1 MNGCN
6 NSCRVTEESTPLLA
20 GSVIGSLR
28 GMEYLFR
35 WRQFGRAYSPQI
47 LARYQTLEITI
58 FGTGYVGLVTG
69 TCFAEAGNHVLGV
82 DIDPDRIARLSQGE
96 SVIFEPGLSEML
108 QRNLKAG
115 RLEFTTDAPRGIAH
129 ASVVFICVGTPPLP
143 DGSSNLSAVRA
154 VAQTIGRSM
163 TKATVVVDK
172 STVPVGTGDEVAA
185 IIRDELRK
193 REEDLPFAVISNPE
207 FLKEGAAIDDFQ
219 RPDRIVV
226 GSNDPWATEIMRELY
241 APFNRNHN
249 RLMVMDLRSAEFTK
263 YAANALLATKISFM
277 NEMANIA
284 ERIGVDIE
292 NVRVGIGSDPRIGY
306 SFIYPGC
313 GYGGSCFPKDVSSL
327 EKVAEKVGFDAQLL
341 RAVNSVN
348 DRQKELLFDKIN
360 THFDGDLDGKTIAL
374 WGLAFKP
381 NTDDMR
387 EAPSINL
394 MTALWEAG
402 ATVQAFDPV
411 AMKEAGHLFP
421 EEVASGKLILA
432 QDAESALGGADV
444 LAVCTEWRA
453 FKMPDFDLLRTTL
466 KNPVIFDGRNMLDPI
481 RVEREG
487 LIYYGIGIGANQFT
501 RQPVT
506 A

>member
-1 MNGCN
+1 M
-6 NSCRVTEESTPLLA
+6 
-20 GSVIGSLR
+20 
-28 GMEYLFR
+28 
-35 WRQFGRAYSPQI
+35 
-47 LARYQTLEITI
+47 EITI

-69 TCFAEAGNHVLGV
+69 TCFAEAGNHVVGV
-82 DIDPDRIARLSQGE
+82 DIDPNRIARLRQGE
-96 SVIFEPGLSEML
+96 SVIFEPGLTEML

-115 RLEFTTDAPRGIAH
+115 RIEFTTDATAGIQH
-129 ASVVFICVGTPPLP
+129 AAVVFICVGTPPLP
-143 DGSSNLSAVRA
+143 DGSSDLSAVEA
-154 VAQTIGRSM
+154 VARSIGQSITQQTVI
-163 TKATVVVDK
+163 VDK
-172 STVPVGTGDEVAA
+172 STVPVGTGDRVAEL
-185 IIRDELRK
+185 IRDELRK
-193 REEDLPFAVISNPE
+193 READIPFAVVSNPE
-207 FLKEGAAIDDFQ
+207 FLKEGAAIDDFM
-219 RPDRIVV
+219 RPDRIIV
-226 GSNDPWATEIMRELY
+226 GSNAPWATELMRELY

-327 EKVAEKVGFDAQLL
+327 EKVAESVGYDAQLV
-341 RAVNSVN
+341 RAVNQVN
-348 DRQKELLFDKIN
+348 ARQKDQLFEKISS
-360 THFDGDLDGKTIAL
+360 HFEGNLTGKTFAL

-394 MTALWEAG
+394 MTALWDAG
-402 ATVQAFDPV
+402 AKVQAYDPV
-411 AMKEAGHLFP
+411 AMKEAAHLF
-421 EEVASGKLILA
+421 ASEIDNGDLILTK
-432 QDAESALGGADV
+432 DADTALSGADA

-453 FKMPDFDLLRTTL
+453 FKMPDFDLLRSEL
-466 KNPVIFDGRNMLDPI
+466 KSAVIFDGRNMLDPV

-487 LIYYGIGIGANQFT
+487 LIYYGIGIGANQHT

>member
-1 MNGCN
+1 
-6 NSCRVTEESTPLLA
+6 
-20 GSVIGSLR
+20 
-28 GMEYLFR
+28 
-35 WRQFGRAYSPQI
+35 
-47 LARYQTLEITI
+47 LEITI

-69 TCFAEAGNHVLGV
+69 TCFAEAGNHVVGV
-82 DIDPDRIARLSQGE
+82 DIDPDRIARLRQGE
-96 SVIFEPGLSEML
+96 SVIFEPGLTEML

-115 RLEFTTDAPRGIAH
+115 RIEFTTDAEAGVDH

-143 DGSSNLSAVRA
+143 DGSSNLSAVEA
-154 VAQTIGRSM
+154 VARTVGRYM
-163 TKATVVVDK
+163 TRETVIVDK
-172 STVPVGTGDEVAA
+172 STVPVGTGDRVSE
-185 IIRDELRK
+185 IIRDELRR
-193 REEDLPFAVISNPE
+193 REIDIPYAVISNPE
-207 FLKEGAAIDDFQ
+207 FLKEGAAIDDFM
-219 RPDRIVV
+219 RPDRIIV
-226 GSNDPWATEIMRELY
+226 GSNDPWATELMRELY

-284 ERIGVDIE
+284 ERIGVNIE

-327 EKVAEKVGFDAQLL
+327 EKVAESVGYDARLV
-341 RAVNSVN
+341 RAVNQVN
-348 DRQKELLFDKIN
+348 DHQKNQLFEKIYA
-360 THFDGDLDGKTIAL
+360 HFGGDLRGKTIAL

-394 MTALWEAG
+394 MTALWDAG
-402 ATVQAFDPV
+402 AKVQAYDPV
-411 AMKEAGHLFP
+411 AMKEAAHLF
-421 EEVASGKLILA
+421 ESAVNEGDLILVD
-432 QDAESALGGADV
+432 DAEAALSGADA

-453 FKMPDFDLLRTTL
+453 FKMPDFDLLRSEL
-466 KNPVIFDGRNMLDPI
+466 RNPVIFDGRNMLDPI

-487 LIYYGIGIGANQFT
+487 LIYYGIGIGVNQHT
-501 RQPVT
+501 RQL
-506 A
+506 ANA

>member
-1 MNGCN
+1 M
-6 NSCRVTEESTPLLA
+6 
-20 GSVIGSLR
+20 
-28 GMEYLFR
+28 
-35 WRQFGRAYSPQI
+35 
-47 LARYQTLEITI
+47 EITI

-69 TCFAEAGNHVLGV
+69 TCFAEAGNHVTGV
-82 DIDPDRIARLSQGE
+82 DIDPHRIARLSQGE
-96 SVIFEPGLSEML
+96 SVIYEPGLSEML
-108 QRNLKAG
+108 QRNLKAS
-115 RLEFTTDAPRGIAH
+115 RIEFTTSARHGIEGAE
-129 ASVVFICVGTPPLP
+129 VIFICVGTPPLA
-143 DGSSNLSAVRA
+143 DGSSDLSAVRA
-154 VAQTIGRSM
+154 VAKTIGESITER
-163 TKATVVVDK
+163 TVVVDK
-172 STVPVGTGDEVAA
+172 STVPVGTGDEVNS

-193 REEDLPFAVISNPE
+193 REVDIPYAVISNPE

-219 RPDRIVV
+219 RPDRIIV
-226 GSNDPWATEIMRELY
+226 GSNDPWATEIMREVY

-313 GYGGSCFPKDVSSL
+313 GFGGSCFPKDVSSL
-327 EKVAEKVGFDAQLL
+327 EKVAENAGVDPQLL
-341 RAVNSVN
+341 RAVNQVN
-348 DRQKELLFDKIN
+348 DRQKKMLFEKISA
-360 THFDGDLDGKTIAL
+360 HFGGDLRGKTIAL

-387 EAPSINL
+387 AAPSIDL
-394 MTALWEAG
+394 MTALWDAG
-402 ATVQAFDPV
+402 AKVQAFDPV
-411 AMKEAGHLFP
+411 AMQQTIRLFP
-421 EEVASGKLILA
+421 QAIAEGDLILVD
-432 QDAESALGGADV
+432 DADAALTGADA

-453 FKMPDFDLLRTTL
+453 FKMPDFELLRTTL
-466 KNPVIFDGRNMLDPI
+466 KHPVIFDGRNMLDPE

-501 RQPVT
+501 RQLAT

>member
-1 MNGCN
+1 
-6 NSCRVTEESTPLLA
+6 V
-20 GSVIGSLR
+20 
-28 GMEYLFR
+28 
-35 WRQFGRAYSPQI
+35 
-47 LARYQTLEITI
+47 AR
-58 FGTGYVGLVTG
+58 
-69 TCFAEAGNHVLGV
+69 
-82 DIDPDRIARLSQGE
+82 
-96 SVIFEPGLSEML
+96 
-108 QRNLKAG
+108 
-115 RLEFTTDAPRGIAH
+115 
-129 ASVVFICVGTPPLP
+129 
-143 DGSSNLSAVRA
+143 
-154 VAQTIGRSM
+154 TIGQLITSQ
-163 TKATVVVDK
+163 TVVVDK
-172 STVPVGTGDEVAA
+172 STVPVGTGDEVRA
-185 IIRDELRK
+185 IIQDELRK
-193 REEDLPFAVISNPE
+193 REESIPLAVISNPE

-219 RPDRIVV
+219 RPDRIIV

-284 ERIGVDIE
+284 ERIGVNIE

-313 GYGGSCFPKDVSSL
+313 GFGGSCFPKDVSSL
-327 EKVAEKVGFDAQLL
+327 EKVAESAGIDAQLL

-348 DRQKELLFDKIN
+348 DRQKNVLFEKISA
-360 THFDGDLDGKTIAL
+360 HFDGALQGKTIAL

-387 EAPSINL
+387 AAPSIDL
-394 MTALWEAG
+394 MTALWDAG
-402 ATVQAFDPV
+402 AKVQAFDPV
-411 AMKEAGHLFP
+411 AMKEAAHLFP
-421 EEVASGKLILA
+421 QAIAEGDLVLVD
-432 QDAESALGGADV
+432 DAEAALTGADV

-501 RQPVT
+501 RQPTT

>member
-1 MNGCN
+1 
-6 NSCRVTEESTPLLA
+6 
-20 GSVIGSLR
+20 
-28 GMEYLFR
+28 
-35 WRQFGRAYSPQI
+35 
-47 LARYQTLEITI
+47 LEITI

-69 TCFAEAGNHVLGV
+69 TCFADAGNHVIGV
-82 DIDPDRIARLSQGE
+82 DIDADRIARLSQGE
-96 SVIFEPGLSEML
+96 SVIYEPGLSEML

-115 RLEFTTDAPRGIAH
+115 RIEFTSDAKRGVDHGEVI
-129 ASVVFICVGTPPLP
+129 FICVGTPPLP

-163 TKATVVVDK
+163 TRRVVVIDK
-172 STVPVGTGDEVAA
+172 STVPVGTGDEVTA

-193 REEDLPFAVISNPE
+193 REEDIPFSVISNPE

-219 RPDRIVV
+219 RPDRIIV
-226 GSNDPWATEIMRELY
+226 GSNDPWATEVMRELY

-284 ERIGVDIE
+284 ERIGVNIE

-313 GYGGSCFPKDVSSL
+313 GFGGSCFPKDVSSL
-327 EKVAEKVGFDAQLL
+327 EKVAESVGYDAELV
-341 RAVNSVN
+341 RAVNRVN
-348 DRQKELLFDKIN
+348 DRQKDQLFEKISA
-360 THFDGDLDGKTIAL
+360 HFDGDLRGKTIAL

-387 EAPSINL
+387 EAPSIDL
-394 MTALWEAG
+394 MTALWDAG
-402 ATVQAFDPV
+402 AVVRAYDPV
-411 AMKEAGHLFP
+411 AMKEAAHLFP
-421 EEVASGKLILA
+421 QAVAEGDLVLVT
-432 QDAESALGGADV
+432 DADEALTGADV

-453 FKMPDFDLLRTTL
+453 FKMPDFDLLRDTL
-466 KNPVIFDGRNMLDPI
+466 KQPVIFDGRNMLDPI

-501 RQPVT
+501 RQPAT

>member
-1 MNGCN
+1 M
-6 NSCRVTEESTPLLA
+6 
-20 GSVIGSLR
+20 
-28 GMEYLFR
+28 
-35 WRQFGRAYSPQI
+35 
-47 LARYQTLEITI
+47 EITI

-69 TCFAEAGNHVLGV
+69 TCFAEAGNHVVGV
-82 DIDPDRIARLSQGE
+82 DIDPERIARLRQGE
-96 SVIFEPGLSEML
+96 SVIFEPGLTEML
-108 QRNLKAG
+108 QRNIKAG
-115 RLEFTTDAPRGIAH
+115 RLEFTTDAKAGIDH
-129 ASVVFICVGTPPLP
+129 GSVVFICVGTPPLP
-143 DGSSNLSAVRA
+143 DGSSNLSAVEA
-154 VAQTIGRSM
+154 VARTVGQYM
-163 TKATVVVDK
+163 TRETVIVDK
-172 STVPVGTGDEVAA
+172 STVPVGTGDRVNE

-193 REEDLPFAVISNPE
+193 REEEIPYAVISNPE
-207 FLKEGAAIDDFQ
+207 FLKEGAAIDDFM
-219 RPDRIVV
+219 RPDRIIV
-226 GSNDPWATEIMRELY
+226 GSNDPWATQIMRELY

-327 EKVAEKVGFDAQLL
+327 EKVAESIGYDAQLV
-341 RAVNSVN
+341 RAVNQVN
-348 DRQKELLFDKIN
+348 DRQKNLLFEKISA
-360 THFDGDLDGKTIAL
+360 HFDGDLHGRTIAL

-394 MTALWEAG
+394 MTSLWDAG
-402 ATVQAFDPV
+402 ARVQAYDPV
-411 AMKEAGHLFP
+411 AMKEAAHLF
-421 EEVASGKLILA
+421 ESAVSEGDLVLCD
-432 QDAESALGGADV
+432 DAESALSGADA

-453 FKMPDFDLLRTTL
+453 FKMPDFELLRSEL
-466 KNPVIFDGRNMLDPI
+466 KHPVIFDGRNMLDPA

-487 LIYYGIGIGANQFT
+487 LIYYGIGIGVNQYS
-501 RQPVT
+501 RQLAT

>member
-1 MNGCN
+1 M
-6 NSCRVTEESTPLLA
+6 
-20 GSVIGSLR
+20 
-28 GMEYLFR
+28 
-35 WRQFGRAYSPQI
+35 
-47 LARYQTLEITI
+47 EITI

-69 TCFAEAGNHVLGV
+69 TCFAEAGNHVVGV
-82 DIDPDRIARLSQGE
+82 DIDPNRIARLRQGE
-96 SVIFEPGLSEML
+96 SVIFEPGLTEML

-115 RLEFTTDAPRGIAH
+115 RIVFTTDPRAGVEH

-143 DGSSNLSAVRA
+143 DGSSNLSAVEA
-154 VAQTIGRSM
+154 VARTVGQNM
-163 TKATVVVDK
+163 TRETVIVDK
-172 STVPVGTGDEVAA
+172 STVPVGTGDRVRE

-193 REEDLPFAVISNPE
+193 REVEIPYAVVSNPE
-207 FLKEGAAIDDFQ
+207 FLKEGAAIDDFM
-219 RPDRIVV
+219 RPDRIIV
-226 GSNDPWATEIMRELY
+226 GSNDPWATELMRELY

-284 ERIGVDIE
+284 ERIGVNIE

-327 EKVAEKVGFDAQLL
+327 EKVAESVGYDAQLV
-341 RAVNSVN
+341 RAVNQVN
-348 DRQKELLFDKIN
+348 DRQKSQLFEKIYA
-360 THFDGDLDGKTIAL
+360 HFDGDLRGKTIAL

-394 MTALWEAG
+394 MTALWDAG
-402 ATVQAFDPV
+402 AKVKAYDPV
-411 AMKEAGHLFP
+411 AMKEAAHLF
-421 EEVASGKLILA
+421 ESAVNEGDLILVD
-432 QDAESALGGADV
+432 DAEAALSGADA

-453 FKMPDFDLLRTTL
+453 FKMPDFDLLRSEL

-487 LIYYGIGIGANQFT
+487 LIYYGIGIGVNQHT
-501 RQPVT
+501 RQL
-506 A
+506 ANA

>member
-1 MNGCN
+1 M
-6 NSCRVTEESTPLLA
+6 
-20 GSVIGSLR
+20 
-28 GMEYLFR
+28 
-35 WRQFGRAYSPQI
+35 
-47 LARYQTLEITI
+47 EITI

-69 TCFAEAGNHVLGV
+69 TCFAEAGNHVMGI
-82 DIDPDRIARLSQGE
+82 DIDPSRIARLRQGE
-96 SVIFEPGLSEML
+96 SVIFEPGLTEML

-115 RLEFTTDAPRGIAH
+115 RIEFTTDAKAGIDH

-143 DGSSNLSAVRA
+143 DGSSNLSAVEA
-154 VAQTIGRSM
+154 VARTVGRYMSRE
-163 TKATVVVDK
+163 TVVVDK
-172 STVPVGTGDEVAA
+172 STVPVGTGDRVND
-185 IIRDELRK
+185 IIRDELRM
-193 REEDLPFAVISNPE
+193 REVDIPYAVISNPE
-207 FLKEGAAIDDFQ
+207 FLKEGAAIDDFM
-219 RPDRIVV
+219 RPDRIIV
-226 GSNDPWATEIMRELY
+226 GSNDPWATELMRELY

-284 ERIGVDIE
+284 ERIGVNIE

-327 EKVAEKVGFDAQLL
+327 EKVAESVGYDAQLV
-341 RAVNSVN
+341 RAVNRVN
-348 DRQKELLFDKIN
+348 DRQKDMLFEKIYA
-360 THFDGDLDGKTIAL
+360 HFGGDLRGKTIAL

-394 MTALWEAG
+394 MTALWDAG
-402 ATVQAFDPV
+402 AKVRAYDPV
-411 AMKEAGHLFP
+411 AMKEAAHLF
-421 EEVASGKLILA
+421 ESAVNEGDLILA
-432 QDAESALGGADV
+432 DDAESALSGADA

-453 FKMPDFDLLRTTL
+453 FKMPDFDLLRSELRT
-466 KNPVIFDGRNMLDPI
+466 PVIFDGRNMLDPI

-487 LIYYGIGIGANQFT
+487 LIYYGIGIGVNQHT
-501 RQPVT
+501 RQL
-506 A
+506 ANA

>member
-1 MNGCN
+1 M
-6 NSCRVTEESTPLLA
+6 
-20 GSVIGSLR
+20 
-28 GMEYLFR
+28 
-35 WRQFGRAYSPQI
+35 
-47 LARYQTLEITI
+47 EITI

-69 TCFAEAGNHVLGV
+69 TCFAEAGNHVVGV
-82 DIDPDRIARLSQGE
+82 DIDPNRIARLRQGE
-96 SVIFEPGLSEML
+96 SVIFEPGLTEML

-115 RLEFTTDAPRGIAH
+115 RIEFTTEATAGIDH

-143 DGSSNLSAVRA
+143 DGSSNLSAVEA
-154 VAQTIGRSM
+154 VARSVGQYMTRETI
-163 TKATVVVDK
+163 VVDK
-172 STVPVGTGDEVAA
+172 STVPVGTGDRVSE

-193 REEDLPFAVISNPE
+193 REKDIPYAVVSNPE
-207 FLKEGAAIDDFQ
+207 FLKEGAAIDDFM

-226 GSNDPWATEIMRELY
+226 GSNDPWATELMRELY

-284 ERIGVDIE
+284 ERIGVNIE

-327 EKVAEKVGFDAQLL
+327 EKVAESVGYDAQLV
-341 RAVNSVN
+341 RAVNQVN
-348 DRQKELLFDKIN
+348 DHQKNQLFEKIFA
-360 THFDGDLDGKTIAL
+360 HFEGDLRGKTIAL

-394 MTALWEAG
+394 MTALWDAG
-402 ATVQAFDPV
+402 AKVQAYDPV
-411 AMKEAGHLFP
+411 AMKEAAHLF
-421 EEVASGKLILA
+421 ESAVNEGDLILVE
-432 QDAESALGGADV
+432 DAEAALSGADA

-453 FKMPDFDLLRTTL
+453 FKMPDFDLLRSEL

-487 LIYYGIGIGANQFT
+487 LIYYGIGIGVNQHTHQLAN
-501 RQPVT
+501 V
-506 A
+506 

>member
-1 MNGCN
+1 M
-6 NSCRVTEESTPLLA
+6 
-20 GSVIGSLR
+20 
-28 GMEYLFR
+28 
-35 WRQFGRAYSPQI
+35 
-47 LARYQTLEITI
+47 EITI

-69 TCFAEAGNHVLGV
+69 TCFAEAGNHVTGI
-82 DIDPDRIARLSQGE
+82 DIDPQRIARLSQGE
-96 SVIFEPGLSEML
+96 SVIYEPGLSEML

-115 RLEFTTDAPRGIAH
+115 RIEFTTDATAGIAG
-129 ASVVFICVGTPPLP
+129 AEVIFICVGTPPLP
-143 DGSSNLSAVRA
+143 DGSSDLSAVRT
-154 VAQTIGRSM
+154 VAKTIGETITQR
-163 TKATVVVDK
+163 TVVVDK
-172 STVPVGTGDEVAA
+172 STVPVGTGDEVTR
-185 IIRDELRK
+185 IIREELQK
-193 REEDLPFAVISNPE
+193 REENIPFAVISNPE
-207 FLKEGAAIDDFQ
+207 FLKEGAAIEDFQ
-219 RPDRIVV
+219 RPDRIIV
-226 GSNDPWATEIMRELY
+226 GSNHPWATEIMREVY

-313 GYGGSCFPKDVSSL
+313 GFGGSCFPKDVSSL
-327 EKVAEKVGFDAQLL
+327 EKVAENAGVDARLL
-341 RAVNSVN
+341 RAVNQVN
-348 DRQKELLFDKIN
+348 ARQKDLLFEKISSY
-360 THFDGDLDGKTIAL
+360 FDGDLHGKTIAL

-402 ATVQAFDPV
+402 AKVQAYDPV
-411 AMKEAGHLFP
+411 AMKETARLFP
-421 EEVASGKLILA
+421 DAIANGKLLLVE
-432 QDAESALGGADV
+432 DTDSALIGAHV

-453 FKMPDFDLLRTTL
+453 FKMPDFEVLRTTL
-466 KNPVIFDGRNMLDPI
+466 KHPVIFDGRNMLDPA

-487 LIYYGIGIGANQFT
+487 LTYYGIGIGANQFS
-501 RQPVT
+501 RQP
-506 A
+506 AIA

>member
-1 MNGCN
+1 M
-6 NSCRVTEESTPLLA
+6 
-20 GSVIGSLR
+20 
-28 GMEYLFR
+28 
-35 WRQFGRAYSPQI
+35 
-47 LARYQTLEITI
+47 EITI

-69 TCFAEAGNHVLGV
+69 TCFAEAGNHVVGV
-82 DIDPDRIARLSQGE
+82 DIDPNRIARLRQGE
-96 SVIFEPGLSEML
+96 SVIFEPGLTEML

-115 RLEFTTDAPRGIAH
+115 RIEFTTDARHGIDH

-143 DGSSNLSAVRA
+143 DGSSNLSAVEA
-154 VAQTIGRSM
+154 VARSVGQHM
-163 TKATVVVDK
+163 TRQTVVVDK
-172 STVPVGTGDEVAA
+172 STVPVGTGDLVTE

-193 REEDLPFAVISNPE
+193 REVDIPFAVVSNPE
-207 FLKEGAAIDDFQ
+207 FLKEGAAIDDFM
-219 RPDRIVV
+219 RPDRIIV
-226 GSNDPWATEIMRELY
+226 GSNDPWAIQLMRDLY

-327 EKVAEKVGFDAQLL
+327 EKVAESVGYDAKLV
-341 RAVNSVN
+341 RAVNQVN
-348 DRQKELLFDKIN
+348 DHQKNQLFEKISA
-360 THFDGDLDGKTIAL
+360 HFGGDLRGKTIAL

-394 MTALWEAG
+394 MTALWDAG
-402 ATVQAFDPV
+402 AKVQAYDPV
-411 AMKEAGHLFP
+411 AMKEAANLF
-421 EEVASGKLILA
+421 ESAMNEGELILA
-432 QDAESALGGADV
+432 DDAEAALSGADA
-444 LAVCTEWRA
+444 LAICTEWRA

-466 KNPVIFDGRNMLDPI
+466 RNPVIFDGRNMLDPI

-487 LIYYGIGIGANQFT
+487 LTYYGIGIGVNQHTHQLAN
-501 RQPVT
+501 